1 MEEKTP
7 RQNTP
12 EEVDLGQLF
21 NAISK
26 LFSSLFFSIASLFKG
41 LISLLIYALKPFI
54 KHFKLIAIVLSIAAI
69 AGYVTDKNKKPVY
82 EANMLV
88 KPYFDSKYQLTNT
101 VGYLN
106 TLIATNETQKLASF
120 FEIDTTN
127 ASQLLSFELSIGPET
142 KTELLEYYNDYIKTI
157 DTYVKNVEGD
167 SSRTAFFTYKEFVE
181 NRDLIDAELFKIE
194 AKSHKADIFPDL
206 EKGFIKLFKNT
217 HSKHL
222 KNKSD
227 QAYLINKTNF
237 NNQLKQIDSLKRV
250 YVQVLQNESQNNK
263 IAIGS
268 RALLPLTKEKSAT
281 REYDLFLEEIK
292 IRNNLRYIEE
302 EYLENSNYYDIV
314 SHFASV
320 GKKERDVLRKSLIT
334 FPTLAIFV
342 LVLLFL
348 AFNIFFFVKN
358 YTNK

>member
-26 LFSSLFFSIASLFKG
+26 LFSSLFSSIASLFKG
-41 LISLLIYALKPFI
+41 LFSLLIYALKPFI
-54 KHFKLIAIVLSIAAI
+54 KHFKLITIVLIIAAI
-69 AGYVTDKNKKPVY
+69 AGYVTDKNKKPIY

-106 TLIATNETQKLASF
+106 TLIATKETQKLASF

-206 EKGFIKLFKNT
+206 EKGFIKIFKNS
-217 HSKHL
+217 HSEKL
-222 KNKSD
+222 KKRAHR
-227 QAYLINKTNF
+227 AYLISKATYQK
-237 NNQLKQIDSLKRV
+237 QLEHIDSLKQV
-250 YVQVLQNESQNNK
+250 YVEVLKNESKNNN
-263 IAIGS
+263 ITLGS
-268 RALLPLTKEKSAT
+268 NALYPLTKEKTQT

-292 IRNNLRYIEE
+292 IRNHLRYLEE
-302 EYLENSNYYDIV
+302 EYLENSDYYDIV
-314 SHFASV
+314 SNFGNV
-320 GKKERDVLRKSLIT
+320 GSKEHSVLRTNIIIFPALALLIM
-334 FPTLAIFV
+334 
-342 LVLLFL
+342 VLLFL
-348 AFNIFFFVKN
+348 AYNTFQYIDSYNDK
-358 YTNK
+358 